1 MRRTVLLAALVVG
14 ALLAGT
20 SPALAAPPPTDPGDG
35 ALTRSRAQVGARAAE
50 VGQLTA
56 RLADL
61 DARTDD
67 LQADLAARRE
77 DAAAALDDLVAAQTA
92 AAEAA
97 RRAEEARV
105 ATDAAGAAVDDARA
119 RMDAFVAATYQQGLD
134 TGPFGLLT
142 GAQDPADLVARAEY
156 SDIVARSEL
165 AARDGLERARV
176 ARANAESAAGAAR
189 ADADARQSAAAAA
202 KQTSDDALTAADAA
216 AQDHVRALADLG
228 AQRAAVQA
236 QLDAA
241 EAHDSALHAQRDRFR
256 AWQRQLAAER
266 GGAGG
271 GRPAGRGRAS
281 RAARPP
287 ARRTRHPPAGV
298 ASGPRPRV
306 GAAGD
311 RPGALAGRRAVRVG
325 RRERPGPHDGHPG
338 RAGLPAEPDRLRL
351 LRPDALRLQRRG
363 VALPRV
369 SRNQFK
375 AGRKVPLS
383 DLRPGDLVFYK
394 RPGRPIHHVA
404 MYIGGGDM
412 VEAPYTGANV
422 RVVPLRRAGLLPQ
435 ATRLCSAPPLPH
447 PVDGVTP
454 PARPATLPD
463 RCDSHRSRVTPRAGC
478 DGPAAPTIAA
488 SHAPHGVTPR
498 ARPAHPARQVRCPD
512 NLCDSRAGV

>member
-35 ALTRSRAQVGARAAE
+35 ALNRSRAQVGARAAE

-77 DAAAALDDLVAAQTA
+77 DAAAALDDLAAAQTA

-119 RMDAFVAATYQQGLD
+119 RMDAFVSATYQQGLD

-202 KQTSDDALTAADAA
+202 KQTSDDALAAADAA

-241 EAHDSALHAQRDRFR
+241 EARDSVLHAQRDRFR

-266 GGAGG
+266 
-271 GRPAGRGRAS
+271 
-281 RAARPP
+281 AAREEAARRDAAERLARLDRPP
-287 ARRTRHPPAGV
+287 AAPGIRPPAF
-298 ASGPRPRV
+298 APGPPPRV

-325 RRERPGPHDGHPG
+325 RRERPGPVDGHPG
-338 RAGLPAEPDRLRL
+338 RVRLPAEPDRLRL

-363 VALPRV
+363 CGAAAGEPQPVP
-369 SRNQFK
+369 
-375 AGRKVPLS
+375 AGRKVPIS

-435 ATRLCSAPPLPH
+435 ATRLL
-447 PVDGVTP
+447 
-454 PARPATLPD
+454 
-463 RCDSHRSRVTPRAGC
+463 
-478 DGPAAPTIAA
+478 
-488 SHAPHGVTPR
+488 
-498 ARPAHPARQVRCPD
+498 
-512 NLCDSRAGV
+512 